1 MNKGALGDTIAA
13 ISTPLG
19 MGGIGIVRLSGPQA
33 QAIAKQIFRRKEGDG
48 PFLSRRFYL
57 GEIIRPGDGSVLD
70 EVLLVFMRQ
79 PKTYTREDVVEIQCH
94 SGPLILQEIL
104 QVVLRSGARLAEPG
118 EFTKRA
124 FLNGRIDLTQAEAV
138 IDLIRSQTERSLD
151 LANRQ
156 RSGRLAAEVRQIKEG
171 LLNLLALVEASI
183 DFPEEE
189 IPELSPKE
197 AVDRLRGPR
206 DRLEA
211 LLSTYEEG
219 RVYREGVAATIVG
232 KPNVGKSSLL
242 NSLLKEERAIVTAIP
257 GTTRDVIEEVVN
269 IKGIPLRMMDTAGLR
284 PAQDV
289 IEEEGVRRTR
299 ERLAQADLAIWVVD
313 GAAPLSPEDLD
324 ILPQV
329 RDKKTVVAINKNDL
343 PQRISIKDLQSQIPD
358 APLISIS
365 ALNGSGIERLKE
377 AICTVVLDGKLE
389 SSAEIILSNLRH
401 KRALEVSREALS
413 QASEGFERN
422 LSPEFIVLDLQRAL
436 EALGEIVGESTSEEI
451 LDRIFNQ
458 FCIGK

>member
-1 MNKGALGDTIAA
+1 M
-13 ISTPLG
+13 
-19 MGGIGIVRLSGPQA
+19 
-33 QAIAKQIFRRKEGDG
+33 
-48 PFLSRRFYL
+48 
-57 GEIIRPGDGSVLD
+57 
-70 EVLLVFMRQ
+70 
-79 PKTYTREDVVEIQCH
+79 EIQCH

-189 IPELSPKE
+189 IPELFPQE
-197 AVDRLRGPR
+197 AVDQLQGPR

-284 PAQDV
+284 PAQDA

-299 ERLAQADLAIWVVD
+299 ERLAQTDLAIWVVD

-329 RDKKTVVAINKNDL
+329 RGKKTVVAINKNDL
-343 PQRISIKDLQSQIPD
+343 PQRISLKDLESQIPD
-358 APLISIS
+358 APLIPIS

>member
-1 MNKGALGDTIAA
+1 MNKGAPGDTIAA

-33 QAIAKQIFRRKEGDG
+33 QAIAKQIFHRKEGDG

-189 IPELSPKE
+189 IPELFPQE
-197 AVDRLRGPR
+197 AVDQLQGPR

-284 PAQDV
+284 PAQDA

-299 ERLAQADLAIWVVD
+299 ERLAQTDLAIWVVD

-329 RDKKTVVAINKNDL
+329 RGKKTVVAVNKNDL
-343 PQRISIKDLQSQIPD
+343 PQRISLKDLESQIPD
-358 APLISIS
+358 APLIPIS
-365 ALNGSGIERLKE
+365 ALNGSGIDRLKE

>member
-1 MNKGALGDTIAA
+1 MNKGAPGETIAA

-189 IPELSPKE
+189 IPELFPQE
-197 AVDRLRGPR
+197 AVDQLQGPR

-284 PAQDV
+284 PAQDA

-299 ERLAQADLAIWVVD
+299 ERLAQTDLAIWVVD

-329 RDKKTVVAINKNDL
+329 RGKKTVVAINKNDL
-343 PQRISIKDLQSQIPD
+343 PQRISLKDLESQIPD
-358 APLISIS
+358 APLIPIS